1 MVIGIATRLAVERD
15 VKQSFFDTTEGRYWL
30 DDALKMAVATSISSV
45 NNLEVKPSFWF
56 ILVDSTLSLSTREKI
71 FKTFIQSTAVPIRL
85 VLTDGWNHSSQALN
99 SDKQAAKC
107 ELQVRLDHDDM
118 LHKSFLTTMI
128 KESSA
133 LKGDE
138 CVISP
143 SNGICRE
150 LSPQRFARI
159 RKKMPPFLAIHRKGN
174 SREMSIFSFDHDQWP
189 HRFVH
194 ELQTEPLWIQTITG
208 NNITNRFGRGWQV
221 DKIRHLKRLE
231 LKQWTGESLD
241 LFTSTSFIGL
251 RNCAEYLRERI
262 LHLEDALKK
271 SLK

>member
-15 VKQSFFDTTEGRYWL
+15 GRHSFFDTTEGRQWL
-30 DDALKMAVATSISSV
+30 EDALKLAVATSISSV

-56 ILVDSTLSLSTREKI
+56 ILVDSTLTLRAREKI
-71 FKTFIQSTAVPIRL
+71 LGTFVKKTSVPIRL

-107 ELQVRLDHDDM
+107 ELQVRLDYDDM
-118 LHKSFLTTMI
+118 LHKSFLTTVI
-128 KESSA
+128 KKTSV

-150 LSPQRFARI
+150 LFPQRFAHI
-159 RKKMPPFLAIHRKGN
+159 RKKMPPFLALHRKGS
-174 SREMSIFSFDHDQWP
+174 SRELSIFSFDHDQWP
-189 HRFVH
+189 HRYVY
-194 ELQTEPLWIQTITG
+194 ELEAEPLWIQTITG

-221 DKIRHLKRLE
+221 DKIRHLKRLQ
-231 LKQWTGESLD
+231 LKQWTGQSLD
-241 LFTSTSFIGL
+241 LFTSTRFVRL
-251 RNCAEYLRERI
+251 RNCAEYLRERV
-262 LHLEDALKK
+262 LQLRGALKR